1 MRKLFWAVIIFM
13 AYVWV
18 MSSGHEKMVIRQGKY
33 LYNILV
39 SWFDD
44 AEVDFQVQ
52 NNNLEKV
59 SKEQQEEQV
68 QRKKTRR
75 WD

>member
-1 MRKLFWAVIIFM
+1 MRKLLWTILLFA

-18 MSSGHEKMVIRQGKY
+18 MSSGHDQIIMRQGKY
-33 LYNILV
+33 LYNALV

-44 AEVDFQVQ
+44 AEVDFQVKHT
-52 NNNLEKV
+52 KV
-59 SKEQQEEQV
+59 SKH
-68 QRKKTRR
+68 KKKSRR

>member
-1 MRKLFWAVIIFM
+1 MTKLLWMIVFFG

-18 MSSGHEKMVIRQGKY
+18 MSSGNERLVIEQGKTI
-33 LYNILV
+33 YNALV

-44 AEVDFQVQ
+44 ADVDFQ
-52 NNNLEKV
+52 LKEK
-59 SKEQQEEQV
+59 KQT
-68 QRKKTRR
+68 KKRSRR